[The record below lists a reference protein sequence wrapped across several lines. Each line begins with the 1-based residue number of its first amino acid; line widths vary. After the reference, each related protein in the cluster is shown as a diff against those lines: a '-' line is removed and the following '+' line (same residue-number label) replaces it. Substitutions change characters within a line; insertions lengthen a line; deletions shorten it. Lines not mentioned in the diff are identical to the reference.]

1 MHSFINHNAL
11 CTPMSTRTILA
22 IVTIAAISLTTM
34 GSIGIVIPTAIAQ
47 NTTAGA
53 TDTSNMTTFEENM
66 TAAGNTTTGGNWT
79 K

>member
-1 MHSFINHNAL
+1 MN
-11 CTPMSTRTILA
+11 TRTILA

-53 TDTSNMTTFEENM
+53 TDTSNMTTFEEYM
-66 TAAGNTTTGGNWT
+66 TAAGNKTTGGNWT

>member
-1 MHSFINHNAL
+1 
-11 CTPMSTRTILA
+11 
-22 IVTIAAISLTTM
+22 M

-47 NTTAGA
+47 NTTTGA

>member
-1 MHSFINHNAL
+1 MN
-11 CTPMSTRTILA
+11 TRTILA

-34 GSIGIVIPTAIAQ
+34 GSIGIVVPTAIAQ

>member
-1 MHSFINHNAL
+1 
-11 CTPMSTRTILA
+11 MSIRTILA

-47 NTTAGA
+47 NTT
-53 TDTSNMTTFEENM
+53 DTSNMTTFEENM
-66 TAAGNTTTGGNWT
+66 TAAGNTTGGNWT

>member
-1 MHSFINHNAL
+1 
-11 CTPMSTRTILA
+11 MSTRTILA

-47 NTTAGA
+47 NTT
-53 TDTSNMTTFEENM
+53 DTSNMTTFEENM

>member
-1 MHSFINHNAL
+1 
-11 CTPMSTRTILA
+11 MSIRTILA

-34 GSIGIVIPTAIAQ
+34 GMSIGIVIPTAIAQ
-47 NTTAGA
+47 NT